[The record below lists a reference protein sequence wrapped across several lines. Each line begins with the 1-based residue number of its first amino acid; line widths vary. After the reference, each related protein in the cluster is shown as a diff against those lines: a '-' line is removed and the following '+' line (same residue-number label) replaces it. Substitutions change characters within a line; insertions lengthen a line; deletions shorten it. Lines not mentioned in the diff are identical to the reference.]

1 MHDNPKLQF
10 SLLFMRIT
18 IFLVLLVWT
27 LDKFINPEHA
37 TAVYENFYF
46 LGIGHGAIYV
56 LGAIEML
63 ILLAFVAG
71 AFKTWTYGL
80 VMVFHGVSALSSW
93 QRYLDPYTDFNLLFF
108 AALPMLAA
116 CITLFLLREED
127 RWLSLG

>member
-1 MHDNPKLQF
+1 MNDSKLQYG
-10 SLLFMRIT
+10 LLFMRLT

-37 TAVYENFYF
+37 TAVYEKFYF
-46 LGIGHGAIYV
+46 LGVGHGAIYA
-56 LGAIEML
+56 LGAIEIL

-80 VMVFHGVSALSSW
+80 VMVFHGVSAISSW

-116 CITLFLLREED
+116 CVTLFMLREQD
-127 RWLSLG
+127 KLMSLH